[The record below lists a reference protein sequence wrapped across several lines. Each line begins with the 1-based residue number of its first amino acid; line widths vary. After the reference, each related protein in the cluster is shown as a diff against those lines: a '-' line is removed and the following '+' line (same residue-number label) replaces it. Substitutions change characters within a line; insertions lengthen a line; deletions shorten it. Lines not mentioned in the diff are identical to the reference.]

1 MILVILTLLLII
13 IGIVFLATFSIIGV
27 IFFGIFLL
35 VAGFLGL
42 LGGIL
47 LGPIGIGIL
56 VFFIICIIIGA
67 LSN

>member
-1 MILVILTLLLII
+1 MILTLLLII
-13 IGIVFLATFSIIGV
+13 IGIVFLATFSIIGL

-56 VFFIICIIIGA
+56 VFFIICIIIVA

>member
-1 MILVILTLLLII
+1 MILTLLLII

-35 VAGFLGL
+35 VAGVLGL

>member
-1 MILVILTLLLII
+1 MILTLLLII
-13 IGIVFLATFSIIGV
+13 IGIIFLATFSIIGV

-47 LGPIGIGIL
+47 LGPIGICIL

>member
-1 MILVILTLLLII
+1 MILTLLLII

-27 IFFGIFLL
+27 IFFGLFLL

>member
-1 MILVILTLLLII
+1 MILTLLLII

>member
-1 MILVILTLLLII
+1 MILTLLLII

-56 VFFIICIIIGA
+56 VFFIICIIIGT

>member
-1 MILVILTLLLII
+1 MILTLLLII

-67 LSN
+67 LYN

>member
-1 MILVILTLLLII
+1 VILVILTLLLII
-13 IGIVFLATFSIIGV
+13 VGIVFLATFSIIGV

>member
-1 MILVILTLLLII
+1 MILTLLLII

-47 LGPIGIGIL
+47 LGPIGIL

>member
-1 MILVILTLLLII
+1 MILTLLLII

-56 VFFIICIIIGA
+56 VFFVICIIIGA

>member
-1 MILVILTLLLII
+1 MILTLLLII
-13 IGIVFLATFSIIGV
+13 IGIVFLATFSIIGL

-56 VFFIICIIIGA
+56 VFFIIIVA

>member
-1 MILVILTLLLII
+1 MILTLLLII
-13 IGIVFLATFSIIGV
+13 IGIVFLATFSIIGL

>member
-1 MILVILTLLLII
+1 MFLMLLLVI
-13 IGIVFLATFSIIGV
+13 IGIIFFAAFSIIGV
-27 IFFGIFLL
+27 VLFGIFLL
-35 VAGFLGL
+35 VAGLLGL

>member
-1 MILVILTLLLII
+1 MILTLLLII

-56 VFFIICIIIGA
+56 VFLIICIIIGA

>member
-1 MILVILTLLLII
+1 MILTLLLII
-13 IGIVFLATFSIIGV
+13 VGIVFLATFSIIGV

>member
-1 MILVILTLLLII
+1 MILTLLLII

-56 VFFIICIIIGA
+56 VFFVICIIIGA
-67 LSN
+67 LSD

>member
-1 MILVILTLLLII
+1 MILTLLLII

-56 VFFIICIIIGA
+56 VFFIICVIIGA

>member
-1 MILVILTLLLII
+1 MILTLLLII

-56 VFFIICIIIGA
+56 VFFIICNIIGA

>member
-1 MILVILTLLLII
+1 MILTLLLII

-35 VAGFLGL
+35 VAGVLGL

-67 LSN
+67 LSD

>member
-1 MILVILTLLLII
+1 MILTLLLII
-13 IGIVFLATFSIIGV
+13 IGIIFLATFSIIGV